1 MQKLLTVIS
10 WKYNPSSR
18 HLKIV
23 YSNGHTELYHPV
35 PEFIYD
41 NLLRREDKAA
51 FVHKYLEYNLHFSL
65 YGLKLMRFTIS
76 DHQQTRTDRYSAD
89 DKTLILL
96 NQMNKLF
103 HFCCM

>member
-23 YSNGHTELYHPV
+23 YSNGHKELYHPV

-41 NLLRREDKAA
+41 NLLRRDDKAA
-51 FVHKYLEYNLHFSL
+51 FVHKYLEYNLHFTCSRSGRV
-65 YGLKLMRFTIS
+65 YSS
-76 DHQQTRTDRYSAD
+76 DSARSAFYHQHCTDRCGSAD
-89 DKTLILL
+89 GRIS
-96 NQMNKLF
+96 
-103 HFCCM
+103 

>member
-41 NLLRREDKAA
+41 NPLRRQDKAA
-51 FVHKYLEYNLHFSL
+51 FVEKYLEYNLHF
-65 YGLKLMRFTIS
+65 
-76 DHQQTRTDRYSAD
+76 
-89 DKTLILL
+89 
-96 NQMNKLF
+96 NKI
-103 HFCCM
+103 CMD